1 MISADVK
8 ADAVARTGSYIYF
21 VIFYNLNTL

>member
-21 VIFYNLNTL
+21 VIFISNNFL